1 MVASLTACGGGGGQS
16 GSSPSSGTAP
26 ATPAAVPA
34 APTAVPATPTPV
46 PVPPAPVP
54 VPVSA
59 ARIATVELAQSLL
72 FPSGDSALVLVAG
85 KDALVKV
92 NVTTTNTAQPIP
104 DGTLRVET
112 QAGVLVRTIALTK
125 PTSTL
130 PASVPTVPSFTNAYT
145 AVVPANLVTAGL
157 RLTASIPDG
166 ASTVTINPRVG
177 AGVTMDLVAVPVKI
191 GDTVGQV
198 VANPSGFLL
207 ARMPFANINFQTRA
221 TYTSTSVTTLP
232 TTDADWYTAF
242 TKIANEIIALRLLD
256 NTGKK
261 TYYYGFAPKR
271 SWGFAGLGQIPGNV
285 AVGFDMPSSDWAVL
299 TIMAH
304 ELGHNLGLPHAPCA
318 AGNPDPNY
326 PYANGALGAGNRFI
340 WGYNSATKTF
350 VDPTVPNRSDVMGY
364 CNGDTFSDYNYRK
377 IQTYLTPADAFV
389 KTAAASVTAAG
400 PQELLLISGMV
411 SSGKVDMRPVKTL
424 KGEAQLPDDGPYTL
438 RLGTSA
444 GVVEYRFAMQELDHD
459 SSTQLFGFT
468 VPNPGTLLSI
478 TILKD
483 GVTLMQRGGVATAQK
498 SVASYVMAADKTSV
512 QWTEQGR
519 TATLRWDNASTPY
532 LTVVHVGAQRT
543 TLAQDLTG
551 GSATVNLPANVPAGG
566 SFEFILSD
574 GLNSHRVTVAR

>member
-1 MVASLTACGGGGGQS
+1 M
-16 GSSPSSGTAP
+16 
-26 ATPAAVPA
+26 
-34 APTAVPATPTPV
+34 
-46 PVPPAPVP
+46 
-54 VPVSA
+54 
-59 ARIATVELAQSLL
+59 
-72 FPSGDSALVLVAG
+72 
-85 KDALVKV
+85 
-92 NVTTTNTAQPIP
+92 TTTNTAQPIP

-198 VANPSGFLL
+198 VANASSFLL

-232 TTDADWYTAF
+232 ATGAEWSTAYN
-242 TKIANEIIALRLLD
+242 KILGEISTLRFLD
-256 NTGKK
+256 NTGNK
-261 TYYYGFAPKR
+261 TYYYGFVPKR
-271 SWGFAGLGQIPGNV
+271 TWGLAGLGERPGN
-285 AVGFDMPSSDWAVL
+285 AAIGFDMPDSEGSVL
-299 TIMAH
+299 KTMAH
-304 ELGHNLGLPHAPCA
+304 ELGHNLGVQHAPCGGPA
-318 AGNPDPNY
+318 NPDPNY
-326 PYANGALGAGNRFI
+326 PYANAALGAGTRFI

-350 VDPTVPNRSDVMGY
+350 VDPRKVTLSDIMSY

-389 KTAAASVTAAG
+389 KTAAASVNAAG

-498 SVASYVMAADKTSV
+498 SVASYVMAADKTGV